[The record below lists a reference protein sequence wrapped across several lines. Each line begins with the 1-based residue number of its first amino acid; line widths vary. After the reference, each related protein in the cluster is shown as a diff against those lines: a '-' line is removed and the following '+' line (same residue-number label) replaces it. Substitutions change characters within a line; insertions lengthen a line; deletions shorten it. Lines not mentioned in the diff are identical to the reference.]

1 LSIDGSFLFIF
12 FSILLLIYI
21 LNRTLFKPINQVLEE
36 RERLGAGR
44 VGEARRMLGVY
55 EERLKQYESRLREA
69 RGEAYRRLES
79 QRRESTLDRERMIAE
94 IKAEMNERIES
105 ARLGIA
111 DQAAGVK
118 QNLEKEVRSMAATIS
133 SRILRRSVSAG
144 GD

>member
-1 LSIDGSFLFIF
+1 
-12 FSILLLIYI
+12 
-21 LNRTLFKPINQVLEE
+21 E

-44 VGEARRMLGVY
+44 IGEARRMLSVY

-79 QRRESTLDRERMIAE
+79 QRREAALDRERMIAE
-94 IKAEMNERIES
+94 IKAEMNERIEA
-105 ARLGIA
+105 ARRGIA